1 MKLTS
6 LLPLALC
13 ASLVASKSLSFF
25 GDQAALNI
33 DDPDLSVPGKNP
45 LAFCRDTTD
54 DILAIDYV
62 DLTPNP
68 PEA

>member
-13 ASLVASKSLSFF
+13 VSLVASKSLSFF
-25 GDQAALNI
+25 GDQTTLNV
-33 DDPDLSVPGKNP
+33 DDSDLSVPGENP
-45 LAFCRDTTD
+45 LTFCHETGD
-54 DILAIDYV
+54 DILTIDYV